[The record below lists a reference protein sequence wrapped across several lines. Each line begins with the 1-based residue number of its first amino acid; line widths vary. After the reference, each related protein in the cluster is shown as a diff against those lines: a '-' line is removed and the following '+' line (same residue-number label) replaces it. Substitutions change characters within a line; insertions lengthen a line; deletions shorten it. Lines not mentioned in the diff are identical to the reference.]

1 MVNWCHNGARS
12 WIGPLASMDGFSVK
26 FHAEYSMWLLENR
39 AAKQQRNDE
48 MQGVILS
55 ELFKESMHKQPTSQ
69 LGFKP
74 G

>member
-1 MVNWCHNGARS
+1 
-12 WIGPLASMDGFSVK
+12 MDGFSVK